1 MAHAKHK
8 SAAYLGF
15 FLLPNINRSDA
26 RQDSEVKV
34 GLQADNK
41 HITAK
46 AKASMAGPGVSG
58 TAVFTEYD
66 VDGWKY
72 VHVRLTLHGDP
83 KTLQAGKHA
92 VHIHEKG
99 DCECDGFKCAGG
111 HFDPGSAGN
120 TDPDANHGYHAGD
133 LPSITVD
140 KEGHGE
146 LETITTR
153 VTLSD
158 GPVSILQPA
167 EGTSLM
173 VHANPDPYTSGESG
187 SGHSG
192 GPRLACGRIEKA

>member
-1 MAHAKHK
+1 M
-8 SAAYLGF
+8 
-15 FLLPNINRSDA
+15 
-26 RQDSEVKV
+26 KV
-34 GLQADNK
+34 DLQADNK
-41 HITAK
+41 KITAR
-46 AKASMAGPGVSG
+46 AQAAVNGPDVEGS
-58 TAVFTEYD
+58 AVFTEYD

-72 VHVRLTLHGDP
+72 VHIRLVLDGKPETLP
-83 KTLQAGKHA
+83 AGKHA

-99 DCECDGFKCAGG
+99 SCECDGFKCAGG
-111 HFDPGSAGN
+111 HFDPGPFGN

-140 KEGHGE
+140 EKGHGE

-158 GPVSILQPA
+158 GPVSILQPE

-173 VHANPDPYTSGESG
+173 VHGNPDPYTPGESA

-192 GPRLACGRIEKA
+192 GPRMACGRIERTE